1 MEDDSTNF
9 NMNDFNNF
17 LTQANESITCGP
29 SCMEKE
35 KSQQLEK
42 NYLDAETNVTS
53 APEQLFTAK
62 KEYITYTQGESGYNE
77 YIDKE
82 LQTKSET
89 ITSSYQTKFNNSVNT
104 IKTNIQIYDGL
115 LINFNNVVDLY
126 KKYKKENN
134 DLEKKL
140 KITHSDTLT
149 NDRKNYYE
157 DQGINRI
164 KTYYYFLLFVYVF
177 IVFVFLLSVFLV
189 KTDVKLTIRLLIL
202 FLLIIYPFVCYWF
215 FYFLHKIFGYIKGY
229 FPNNVYR
236 NL

>member
-1 MEDDSTNF
+1 MSDLSNF
-9 NMNDFNNF
+9 NIDNFNSF
-17 LTQANESITCGP
+17 LSQASETIACGP
-29 SCMEKE
+29 SCKEKE

-42 NYLDAETNVTS
+42 NYLDAETNVVS
-53 APEQLFTAK
+53 APQQLFTAK
-62 KEYITYTQGESGYNE
+62 KEYITNTQGESGYNE

-82 LQTKSET
+82 LQNKAQT
-89 ITSSYQTKFNNSVNT
+89 IASNYQTKFNNSVNS

-140 KITHSDTLT
+140 KITYSDTLT

-157 DQGINRI
+157 DQGINRV

-189 KTDVKLTIRLLIL
+189 KTDVKLSIRLLIL
-202 FLLIIYPFVCYWF
+202 FLLIIYPFVCYWVF
-215 FYFLHKIFGYIKGY
+215 IILQKVFLDIKSY
-229 FPNNVYR
+229 FPNNVYG

>member
-1 MEDDSTNF
+1 MSDLSNF
-9 NMNDFNNF
+9 NIDDFNNF
-17 LTQANESITCGP
+17 ITQASESIACGP
-29 SCMEKE
+29 SCKEKE

-42 NYLDAETNVTS
+42 NYLDAETNVVS
-53 APEQLFTAK
+53 APQQLFTAK
-62 KEYITYTQGESGYNE
+62 KEYITYTQGESGYND

-82 LQTKSET
+82 LQNKAET
-89 ITSSYQTKFNNSVNT
+89 ITNSYQTKFNNSVNT

-126 KKYKKENN
+126 KKYKKENT

-140 KITHSDTLT
+140 KITYSDTLT

-189 KTDVKLTIRLLIL
+189 KTDVKLSIRLLIL
-202 FLLIIYPFVCYWF
+202 FLLIIYPFVCYWVF
-215 FYFLHKIFGYIKGY
+215 IILQKVFLDVKSY
-229 FPNNVYR
+229 FPNNVYG

>member
-1 MEDDSTNF
+1 MSDSTNF
-9 NMNDFNNF
+9 NIDDFNNF
-17 LTQANESITCGP
+17 ITQASESIACGP
-29 SCMEKE
+29 SCKEKE

-42 NYLDAETNVTS
+42 NYLDAETNVVS
-53 APEQLFTAK
+53 APQQLFTAK

-82 LQTKSET
+82 LQNKAET
-89 ITSSYQTKFNNSVNT
+89 IANSYQTKFNNSVNT

-126 KKYKKENN
+126 KKYKKENT

-140 KITHSDTLT
+140 KITYSDTLT

-164 KTYYYFLLFVYVF
+164 KTYYHFLLFVYVF

-189 KTDVKLTIRLLIL
+189 KTDVKLRIRLLIL
-202 FLLIIYPFVCYWF
+202 FLLIIYPFVCYWVF
-215 FYFLHKIFGYIKGY
+215 IILQKVFLDVKSY
-229 FPNNVYR
+229 FPNNVYG

>member
-1 MEDDSTNF
+1 MSDLSNF
-9 NMNDFNNF
+9 NINDFNNF
-17 LTQANESITCGP
+17 ITQASESIACGP
-29 SCMEKE
+29 SCKEKE

-42 NYLDAETNVTS
+42 NYLDAETNVVS
-53 APEQLFTAK
+53 APQQLFTAK

-82 LQTKSET
+82 LNEKAEN
-89 ITSSYQTKFNNSVNT
+89 IASSYQTKFNNSVNT

-126 KKYKKENN
+126 KKYKKENT
-134 DLEKKL
+134 DLEKNL
-140 KITHSDTLT
+140 KITYSDTLT

-164 KTYYYFLLFVYVF
+164 KTYYYFLLFVYIF

-189 KTDVKLTIRLLIL
+189 KTDVKLSIRLLIL

-215 FYFLHKIFGYIKGY
+215 FIILQKVFVEVKSY

>member
-1 MEDDSTNF
+1 MEEDSTNF
-9 NMNDFNNF
+9 NINDFNNF
-17 LTQANESITCGP
+17 LAQANESITCGP

-42 NYLDAETNVTS
+42 NYLDAETNVAS

-82 LQTKSET
+82 LQNKAET
-89 ITSSYQTKFNNSVNT
+89 ITSNYQTKFNNSINT

-140 KITHSDTLT
+140 KITSSDTLT

-164 KTYYYFLLFVYVF
+164 KMYYYFLLFVYVF

-189 KTDVKLTIRLLIL
+189 KTDVKLSIRLLIL

-215 FYFLHKIFGYIKGY
+215 FYFLQNFFVYIKGY

>member
-1 MEDDSTNF
+1 MSDLSNF
-9 NMNDFNNF
+9 NIDDFNNF
-17 LTQANESITCGP
+17 ITQASESIACGP
-29 SCMEKE
+29 SCKEKE

-42 NYLDAETNVTS
+42 NYLDAETNVVS
-53 APEQLFTAK
+53 APQQLFTAK
-62 KEYITYTQGESGYNE
+62 KEYITYTQGETGYNE

-82 LQTKSET
+82 LNEKAET
-89 ITSSYQTKFNNSVNT
+89 IATSYQTKFNNSVNT

-126 KKYKKENN
+126 KKYKKENT

-140 KITHSDTLT
+140 KITYSDTLT

-189 KTDVKLTIRLLIL
+189 KTDVKFSIRLLIL
-202 FLLIIYPFVCYWF
+202 FLLIIYPFVCYWVF
-215 FYFLHKIFGYIKGY
+215 IILQKLFVEVKSY

>member
-1 MEDDSTNF
+1 MSDLSNF
-9 NMNDFNNF
+9 NINDFNNF
-17 LTQANESITCGP
+17 ITQASESIACGP
-29 SCMEKE
+29 SCKEKE

-42 NYLDAETNVTS
+42 NYLDAETNVVS
-53 APEQLFTAK
+53 APQQLFTAK

-82 LQTKSET
+82 LKEKAEN
-89 ITSSYQTKFNNSVNT
+89 IASSYQTKFNNSVNT

-126 KKYKKENN
+126 KKYKKENT

-140 KITHSDTLT
+140 KITYSDTLT

-164 KTYYYFLLFVYVF
+164 KTYYYFLLFVYIF

-189 KTDVKLTIRLLIL
+189 KTDVKLSIRLLIL

-215 FYFLHKIFGYIKGY
+215 FIILQKVFVEVKSY

>member
-1 MEDDSTNF
+1 MSDSTNF
-9 NMNDFNNF
+9 NIDDFNNF
-17 LTQANESITCGP
+17 ITQASESIACGP
-29 SCMEKE
+29 SCKEKE

-42 NYLDAETNVTS
+42 NYLDAETNVVS
-53 APEQLFTAK
+53 APQQLFTAK

-82 LQTKSET
+82 LQNKAET
-89 ITSSYQTKFNNSVNT
+89 IANSYQTKFNNSVNT

-126 KKYKKENN
+126 KKYKKENT

-140 KITHSDTLT
+140 KITYSDTLT

-189 KTDVKLTIRLLIL
+189 KTDVKLRIRLLIL
-202 FLLIIYPFVCYWF
+202 FLLIIYPFVCYWVF
-215 FYFLHKIFGYIKGY
+215 IILQKVFLDVKSY
-229 FPNNVYR
+229 FPNNVYG

>member
-1 MEDDSTNF
+1 MSDLTNF
-9 NMNDFNNF
+9 NINDFNN
-17 LTQANESITCGP
+17 LITQANESITCGP
-29 SCMEKE
+29 SCKEKE

-42 NYLDAETNVTS
+42 NYLDAETNVAS
-53 APEQLFTAK
+53 APQQLFTAK

-77 YIDKE
+77 YIDNE
-82 LQTKSET
+82 LQKKAET
-89 ITSSYQTKFNNSVNT
+89 ITTSYQTKFNNSVNA
-104 IKTNIQIYDGL
+104 IKTNINIYDGL

-126 KKYKKENN
+126 KKYKKDNN

-140 KITHSDTLT
+140 KITSSDTLT

-157 DQGINRI
+157 DQGINTL

-189 KTDVKLTIRLLIL
+189 KTDVKLRIRLLIL
-202 FLLIIYPFVCYWF
+202 FLLIIYPFVCFWGF
-215 FYFLHKIFGYIKGY
+215 NLLQKMFRYIKSY
-229 FPNNVYR
+229 FPNNVYK

>member
-1 MEDDSTNF
+1 MSDSTNF
-9 NMNDFNNF
+9 NIDDFNNF
-17 LTQANESITCGP
+17 ITQASESIACGP
-29 SCMEKE
+29 SCKEKE

-42 NYLDAETNVTS
+42 NYLDAETNVVS
-53 APEQLFTAK
+53 APQQLFTAK

-82 LQTKSET
+82 LQNKAET
-89 ITSSYQTKFNNSVNT
+89 IANSYQTKFNNSVNT

-126 KKYKKENN
+126 KKYKKENT

-140 KITHSDTLT
+140 KITYSDTLT

-189 KTDVKLTIRLLIL
+189 KTDVKLRIRLLIL
-202 FLLIIYPFVCYWF
+202 FLLIIYPFVCYWVF
-215 FYFLHKIFGYIKGY
+215 NFLQKVFLRVKSY
-229 FPNNVYR
+229 FPNNIYG

>member
-1 MEDDSTNF
+1 MSDSTNF
-9 NMNDFNNF
+9 NINDFNNF
-17 LTQANESITCGP
+17 LTKANETISCDQ

-35 KSQQLEK
+35 KSKQLEQ
-42 NYLDAETNVTS
+42 NYLDSQTNVAS

-82 LQTKSET
+82 LQNNAET
-89 ITSSYQTKFNNSVNT
+89 ITSSYQTKFNNSVER
-104 IKTNIQIYDGL
+104 IKANIQVYDGL

-140 KITHSDTLT
+140 KIKSSDTLT
-149 NDRKNYYE
+149 NDRKTYYE
-157 DQGINRI
+157 DQGVNRL
-164 KTYYYFLLFVYVF
+164 KMYYYFLLFVYLF

-189 KTDVKLTIRLLIL
+189 KTDVKLSIRLLIL

-215 FYFLHKIFGYIKGY
+215 FNFLQKVFLHANSY
-229 FPNNVYR
+229 FPNNVYK

>member
-1 MEDDSTNF
+1 MSDLSNF
-9 NMNDFNNF
+9 NIDNFNSF
-17 LTQANESITCGP
+17 LSQASETIACGP
-29 SCMEKE
+29 SCKEKE

-42 NYLDAETNVTS
+42 NYLDAETNVVS
-53 APEQLFTAK
+53 APQQLFTAK
-62 KEYITYTQGESGYNE
+62 KEYITNTQGESGYNE

-82 LQTKSET
+82 LQNKAQT
-89 ITSSYQTKFNNSVNT
+89 IASNYQTKFNNSVNT

-140 KITHSDTLT
+140 KITYSDTLT

-157 DQGINRI
+157 DQGINRV

-189 KTDVKLTIRLLIL
+189 KTDVKLSIRLLIL
-202 FLLIIYPFVCYWF
+202 FLLIIYPFVCYWVF
-215 FYFLHKIFGYIKGY
+215 IILQKVFLDIKSY
-229 FPNNVYR
+229 FPNNVYG

>member
-1 MEDDSTNF
+1 MSDLSKF
-9 NMNDFNNF
+9 NIDDFNNF
-17 LTQANESITCGP
+17 ISQASQSITCGP
-29 SCMEKE
+29 SCKEKE

-42 NYLDAETNVTS
+42 NYLDAETNVIS
-53 APEQLFTAK
+53 APQQLFTAK

-82 LQTKSET
+82 LNEKAET
-89 ITSSYQTKFNNSVNT
+89 IVSSYQTKFNNSVNT

-126 KKYKKENN
+126 KKYKKENT
-134 DLEKKL
+134 DLEKNL
-140 KITHSDTLT
+140 KITYSDTLT

-177 IVFVFLLSVFLV
+177 IVFVFLLSVFSV
-189 KTDVKLTIRLLIL
+189 KTDVKLSTRLLIL
-202 FLLIIYPFVCYWF
+202 FLLIIYPFVCYWVF
-215 FYFLHKIFGYIKGY
+215 IILQKLFVKMKSY